1 VTDSPARPSILH
13 SSLLGIAQI
22 IAWGGSFYL
31 TAVLASAVVRDTGWA
46 QAWVYGSLSVGILV
60 SGLLAPTVGKLIS
73 RFGGR
78 PMLLAS
84 SPIIAFGLLLLAI
97 APNLPCFVGAW
108 LIIGMGMA
116 AGLYDPLFA
125 TLGQR
130 YGKHARGAI
139 TQVTLVSGFCTSITW
154 PLVALLVEHLGWRGA
169 CLAYSAMMVILVLPI
184 YLLTLPPQLLSAPG
198 TAGTGA
204 GVSIE
209 DQQLPA
215 PQGRIY
221 WLMTGSFI
229 LAAVIMTAIS
239 VQLISLL
246 QARGATLLA
255 ALAIAALI
263 GPSQV
268 GARVV
273 EVLFA
278 RKAHPIW
285 SMLGST
291 AMVAIGLI
299 MIMADPG
306 LAVLGMILYG
316 TGSGIRSIV
325 RGTLPLA
332 LFGAKVYPLVL
343 GRVARPTLIG
353 QALTPI
359 VGGLIQQHFGATA
372 TFAVL
377 VALALANI
385 VLVALLS
392 REIAR

>member
-1 VTDSPARPSILH
+1 MTDLPARPSIVN

-31 TAVLASAVVRDTGWA
+31 TAVLAAAVVHDTGWT

-60 SGLLAPTVGKLIS
+60 SGLLAPVVGKLIS

-78 PMLLAS
+78 PILLAS
-84 SPIIAFGLLLLAI
+84 SPIIAFGLLLLAL
-97 APNLPCFVGAW
+97 APNLPCFVTAW
-108 LIIGMGMA
+108 LVIGIGMA

-125 TLGQR
+125 TLGQL
-130 YGKHARGAI
+130 YGQNARAAI

-154 PLVALLVEHLGWRGA
+154 PFVALLVEHLGWRGA
-169 CLAYSAMMVILVLPI
+169 CLAYSAMLMLLVLPI
-184 YLLTLPPQLLSAPG
+184 YLFALPPHAVKASRSEAWE
-198 TAGTGA
+198 TANEEQHLAT
-204 GVSIE
+204 
-209 DQQLPA
+209 

-221 WLMTGSFI
+221 WLMTASFI

-246 QARGATLLA
+246 QARGATLVS

-285 SMLGST
+285 SLLGST

-299 MIMADPG
+299 LVMAEPG

-332 LFGAKVYPLVL
+332 LFGNQVYPLVL
-343 GRVARPTLIG
+343 GRIARPTLIG

-359 VGGLIQQHFGATA
+359 VGGLIQEHFGATA
-372 TFAVL
+372 TIAVL
-377 VALALANI
+377 VALALLNI
-385 VLVALLS
+385 VLVILLR

>member
-1 VTDSPARPSILH
+1 MTVLPARPSIIH

-31 TAVLASAVVRDTGWA
+31 TAVLAAAVVRDTGWA
-46 QAWVYGSLSVGILV
+46 QSWVYGSLSVGILI
-60 SGLLAPTVGKLIS
+60 SGLLAPAVGKLIT

-84 SPIIAFGLLLLAI
+84 SPILAIGLLLLAI

-108 LIIGMGMA
+108 LIIGTGMA

-130 YGKHARGAI
+130 YGKNARGAI

-169 CLAYSAMMVILVLPI
+169 CLAYSAMLVLLVLPI
-184 YLLTLPPQLLSAPG
+184 YLVTLPPQAIKAP
-198 TAGTGA
+198 TTEAA
-204 GVSIE
+204 GVPTE
-209 DQQLPA
+209 EQHLPA
-215 PQGRIY
+215 PQGRVY
-221 WLMTGSFI
+221 WLMTASFI

-246 QARGATLLA
+246 QARGATLVT

-299 MIMADPG
+299 MIMAEPG

-359 VGGLIQQHFGATA
+359 VGGLIQQHFGATV

-377 VALALANI
+377 VALALSNI
-385 VLVALLS
+385 VLVALLR
-392 REIAR
+392 REVAR

>member
-1 VTDSPARPSILH
+1 
-13 SSLLGIAQI
+13 
-22 IAWGGSFYL
+22 
-31 TAVLASAVVRDTGWA
+31 
-46 QAWVYGSLSVGILV
+46 
-60 SGLLAPTVGKLIS
+60 
-73 RFGGR
+73 
-78 PMLLAS
+78 
-84 SPIIAFGLLLLAI
+84 
-97 APNLPCFVGAW
+97 
-108 LIIGMGMA
+108 
-116 AGLYDPLFA
+116 
-125 TLGQR
+125 
-130 YGKHARGAI
+130 
-139 TQVTLVSGFCTSITW
+139 
-154 PLVALLVEHLGWRGA
+154 
-169 CLAYSAMMVILVLPI
+169 
-184 YLLTLPPQLLSAPG
+184 
-198 TAGTGA
+198 
-204 GVSIE
+204 
-209 DQQLPA
+209 
-215 PQGRIY
+215 
-221 WLMTGSFI
+221 MTGSFI

-385 VLVALLS
+385 VLVALLQ

>member
-1 VTDSPARPSILH
+1 MTDLPARPSIVN

-31 TAVLASAVVRDTGWA
+31 TAVLAAAVVRDTGWA

-60 SGLLAPTVGKLIS
+60 SGLLAPAVGKLIS

-84 SPIIAFGLLLLAI
+84 SPIIALGLLLLAI
-97 APNLPCFVGAW
+97 APNLPSFVGAW
-108 LIIGMGMA
+108 LVIGTGMA

-130 YGKHARGAI
+130 YGKNARGAI

-169 CLAYSAMMVILVLPI
+169 CLAYSTMLMLLVLPI
-184 YLLTLPPQLLSAPG
+184 YLYTLRPQPIAAPTDS
-198 TAGTGA
+198 TAN
-204 GVSIE
+204 VIPDE
-209 DQQLPA
+209 LPQAA
-215 PQGRIY
+215 PQGRVY
-221 WLMTGSFI
+221 WLMTASFI

-246 QARGATLLA
+246 QARGATLVT

-268 GARVV
+268 GARVI

-278 RKAHPIW
+278 RRAHPIW

-299 MIMADPG
+299 LTLVEPS

-377 VALALANI
+377 VALALLNI
-385 VLVALLS
+385 ALVVWLR
-392 REIAR
+392 RELAR